1 MFPIACYS
9 LDHILSDLDL
19 ITSSIQ
25 QHLTICESRFM
36 QIITTVSGGHHFRL
50 PQSMDMTEFSGDID
64 IKNQENIDG
73 LTTLCLAAGENHR
86 KIIKQFKEKNMTSVK
101 K

>member
-25 QHLTICESRFM
+25 QHLKICESKFM
-36 QIITTVSGGHHFRL
+36 QIITTVSGGHNVRL

-73 LTTLCLAAGENHR
+73 LTTLCLVVGENHR
-86 KIIKQFKEKNMTSVK
+86 KVVNPFKEKNMTSVK